1 MQAFRPAGAERTLVD
16 ISGSYTF
23 NAPPDRVWDLLMDTA
38 VLSSCIPG
46 CDRFEPDG
54 ENRYNVTLTVG
65 LAAITGTYSGTVVL
79 TDMIPHTS
87 YRLVV
92 EGQGRPGFVKGSSAI
107 ALRAHGATTEV
118 DVTGTVQ
125 TGGPIARV
133 GQRLIGG
140 VAKMMLDRFFSCLQA
155 KLENTLQDHV

>member
-1 MQAFRPAGAERTLVD
+1 MD

-23 NAPPDRVWDLLMDTA
+23 NAPPDRVWDLLMDSA

-46 CDRFEPDG
+46 CERFEPDG
-54 ENRYNVTLTVG
+54 EDRYNVTLTVG
-65 LAAITGTYSGTVVL
+65 LAAITGTYNGTVVL
-79 TDMIPHTS
+79 AEKSPHSS

-107 ALRAHGATTEV
+107 ALRAEGAMTVV
-118 DVTGTVQ
+118 DVTGSVQ
-125 TGGPIARV
+125 TGGPIARL

-140 VAKMMLDRFFSCLQA
+140 VAKMMLDRFFTCLQG
-155 KLENTLQDHV
+155 KLADTTVL

>member
-1 MQAFRPAGAERTLVD
+1 ME

-23 NAPPDRVWDLLMDTA
+23 DAPTTHVWDLLMDPA
-38 VLSSCIPG
+38 VISSCIPG
-46 CDRFEPDG
+46 CDRFELDG
-54 ENRYNVTLTVG
+54 EDRYNVTLTVG
-65 LAAITGTYSGTVVL
+65 LAAITGTYNGTVVI
-79 TDMIPHTS
+79 TEKVSPSS

-107 ALRAHGATTEV
+107 ALRPDGNTTIV

-125 TGGPIARV
+125 TGGAIARV

-140 VAKMMLDRFFSCLQA
+140 VAKMMLDRFFGCLQA
-155 KLENTLQDHV
+155 KLPAA